1 MFNNDKLTE
10 QLEKQQ
16 RTLEETIVLLRALLE
31 QNEKQNK
38 AWKILA
44 DRVLQLDDPQK
55 AAFGVVRR

>member
-55 AAFGVVRR
+55 AAFATVRR